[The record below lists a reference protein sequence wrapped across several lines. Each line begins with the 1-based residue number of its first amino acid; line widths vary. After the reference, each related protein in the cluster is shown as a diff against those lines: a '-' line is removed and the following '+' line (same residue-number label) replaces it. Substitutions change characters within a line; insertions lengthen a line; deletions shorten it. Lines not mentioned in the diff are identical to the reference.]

1 MNTDATAL
9 QNALDVLRR
18 HYGERLAGARQRTE
32 DQMRNTLAQE
42 LGVDQLGAAFVLKR
56 LCQTG
61 QLEYVGNTGTGT
73 GTGTGT
79 DTGEDTGSGVAAE
92 PGASATGPVISMP
105 LTQTAEVGRPLIT
118 TASPAMLMGITNEQ
132 GGDAAPDQADAVEGE
147 TLGWLLA
154 PAVEPGEVH
163 TATEDREQ
171 NEGEHAEG
179 YWRIG

>member
-1 MNTDATAL
+1 MDTDATAL

-18 HYGERLAGARQRTE
+18 HYGERLAGAQQGTE

-61 QLEYVGNTGTGT
+61 QLEYVGNTGTA
-73 GTGTGT
+73 T
-79 DTGEDTGSGVAAE
+79 DTSDDTGSGVAPE

-105 LTQTAEVGRPLIT
+105 LTQTAEAGRPLIT

-132 GGDAAPDQADAVEGE
+132 GGDAEQDQADAVEGE

-154 PAVEPGEVH
+154 PAVEPGEVQ
-163 TATEDREQ
+163 TATGDPEQ
-171 NEGEHAEG
+171 TEGDHAEG